1 MITRDLQSRSSISG
15 NPDPSFIFKIQRQD
29 LKQLFDR
36 EGDVNARKGQLNR
49 LKGVEGILKS
59 VQSEADSGIM
69 GDQADLHRRGT
80 KFGKNAK
87 PKPQDAA
94 FWESVK
100 DSLNDRIVLL
110 VAIFAIISI
119 IPGMVVSP
127 KNGWMEGV
135 FILVGLVVSVMI
147 SSYNDY

>member
-1 MITRDLQSRSSISG
+1 
-15 NPDPSFIFKIQRQD
+15 
-29 LKQLFDR
+29 
-36 EGDVNARKGQLNR
+36 
-49 LKGVEGILKS
+49 
-59 VQSEADSGIM
+59 
-69 GDQADLHRRGT
+69 
-80 KFGKNAK
+80 
-87 PKPQDAA
+87 
-94 FWESVK
+94 VK

-147 SSYNDY
+147 SSYNDYQKDQKFVMLQNLNREESLPVVRGKRG